1 MEGVGTALM
10 EKIEKV
16 STTESATRA
25 IRKSIL
31 SGEYQVG
38 DKLST
43 ESQLCQALNVSRTVV
58 REALRVLA
66 TEGYVRMIPGRGAF
80 VARVTE
86 AEDYWSALSASSFKD
101 VMDVRMPV
109 EELAVRM
116 AVRRSAPELVGQ
128 LEANYDALVHANEAL
143 DKQEMI
149 RLDEQFH
156 MLIFKATENALLVNF
171 GRQIIEAFN
180 RFRYASFY
188 DDKNYS
194 NALGPHRRI
203 IEAFR
208 RQNEEEA
215 AEAMRYHMTRAIEDI
230 SAHIGAEK

>member
-1 MEGVGTALM
+1 MD
-10 EKIEKV
+10 KILKV
-16 STTESATRA
+16 STTELTTQA

-31 SGEYQVG
+31 SGEYKVG

-43 ESQLCQALNVSRTVV
+43 EGQLCQALSVSRTVV

-86 AEDYWSALSASSFKD
+86 VEDYWSALSAGSFKD

-109 EELAVRM
+109 EELAARL
-116 AVRRSAPELVGQ
+116 AVRRVG
-128 LEANYDALVHANEAL
+128 DALVEQLEINYAALVRANESM
-143 DKQEMI
+143 DKQEMVL
-149 RLDEQFH
+149 LDEQFH
-156 MLIFKATENALLVNF
+156 MLIFKATGNALLINF
-171 GRQIIEAFN
+171 GKQIIKAFN
-180 RFRYASFY
+180 HFRYASFY
-188 DDKNYS
+188 DDSNYS

-208 RQNEEEA
+208 NRNEEEA
-215 AEAMRYHMTRAIEDI
+215 AAAMHYHMIRAIEDI
-230 SAHIGAEK
+230 NAHIGAEKQI